1 MQPIKFIYGEEGF
14 VFRNDQNELCKLL
27 GINKY
32 QLISI
37 MDSGIG
43 QDEVME
49 YEDAHTLVGWFKEKG
64 YTLLNKPPEKVIAKD
79 VDKAGEILSERY
91 HFSGSNQ
98 FLFKRILGFDESTNY
113 GSFEV
118 EEVAVR
124 ERNTF
129 YFQLIK

>member
-1 MQPIKFIYGEEGF
+1 MEQIKFIYGEDGF

-27 GINKY
+27 GINKD

-43 QDEVME
+43 SDEPME
-49 YEDAHTLVGWFKEKG
+49 YEDAHTLVRWFKEKG
-64 YTLLNKPPEKVIAKD
+64 YILLKNPPEKVLAENLE
-79 VDKAGEILSERY
+79 KAGEILSERY
-91 HFSGSNQ
+91 HFTGSNQ
-98 FLFKRILGFDESTNY
+98 FLFKKILGFDESTNY

-118 EEVAVR
+118 EEAKIR
-124 ERNTF
+124 ERVTF

>member
-1 MQPIKFIYGEEGF
+1 MEQIKFIYGEDGF
-14 VFRNDQNELCKLL
+14 VFRNDQNDLCKLL
-27 GINKY
+27 GVSKD

-43 QDEVME
+43 QDEPME
-49 YEDAHTLVGWFKEKG
+49 YEEAHTLVGWFKEKG
-64 YTLLNKPPEKVIAKD
+64 YILLKTPPEKVVAKN
-79 VDKAGEILSERY
+79 VTQAGEILSERY
-91 HFSGSNQ
+91 HFSGNNQ
-98 FLFKRILGFDESTNY
+98 FLFKRILGFDESTKY

-118 EEVAVR
+118 EEVGVR

>member
-1 MQPIKFIYGEEGF
+1 MEQIKFIYGEDGF
-14 VFRNDQNELCKLL
+14 VFRNDQNDLCKLL
-27 GINKY
+27 GVSKD

-43 QDEVME
+43 QDEPME

-64 YTLLNKPPEKVIAKD
+64 YILLKTPPEKVVAKN
-79 VDKAGEILSERY
+79 VTQAGEILSERY

-98 FLFKRILGFDESTNY
+98 FLFKKILGFDESTKY

-118 EEVAVR
+118 EEVGVR
-124 ERNTF
+124 ERFTF